1 MMQFCHPSIMQGRWK
16 VKLVSFTSHSDES
29 VSDELPFG
37 AIEAMKKL
45 EKRQSEA
52 GRKRRRGIPAL
63 PASTEKRLLENGER
77 PERNSAVISMLC
89 EFGIV

>member
-1 MMQFCHPSIMQGRWK
+1 MMQFRHASIMQGRWR

-37 AIEAMKKL
+37 AKKKL

-52 GRKRRRGIPAL
+52 GKLRRRGTPAL
-63 PASTEKRLLENGER
+63 PASTTKMRLKDGGR
-77 PERNSAVISMLC
+77 PK
-89 EFGIV
+89 